1 MTDQRRIARRTRN
14 AAAAALVTVLA
25 VSTAACSKSAD
36 PSPVASSAQP
46 SSTSS
51 KPSVD
56 IADVQKFLAEV
67 PNWGADD
74 WKKWASQNGF
84 KPEDFATIKHF
95 WDQEKPVAPRGGT
108 SVTPEKQAPSL
119 QKVVLPPSVPAKA
132 VPHPYSPDTALLGRI
147 ILKNAE
153 GEDHSCSGTV
163 VTDPQHPGKSN
174 LVWTAAHCVH
184 GGKGSDYDKQLMFL
198 PGYNRSGASSH
209 GKQPEDWQDIAP
221 LGRWV
226 AQNMV
231 VPPQWTREG
240 LHVGNQA
247 SQFDFAI
254 VRVAPL
260 DDTRSLEEAV
270 GGSVPIA
277 FNLKQA
283 DITAPKAYGYPADS
297 PFDGEELEH
306 CDSSTALVPFTYNP
320 SRPPML
326 IMGCTMTG
334 GSSGG
339 GWLTKQ
345 GGKAVL
351 FSNVSIG
358 DPVSGWQ
365 AGPTLGPEAKNLF
378 DAFVSG

>member
-36 PSPVASSAQP
+36 PSPAASSAQP

-174 LVWTAAHCVH
+174 LVGRPRTACTAARAATTT
-184 GGKGSDYDKQLMFL
+184 SSSMFL

-283 DITAPKAYGYPADS
+283 DIAAPKAYGYPADS

-306 CDSSTALVPFTYNP
+306 CDSNTALVPFTYNP